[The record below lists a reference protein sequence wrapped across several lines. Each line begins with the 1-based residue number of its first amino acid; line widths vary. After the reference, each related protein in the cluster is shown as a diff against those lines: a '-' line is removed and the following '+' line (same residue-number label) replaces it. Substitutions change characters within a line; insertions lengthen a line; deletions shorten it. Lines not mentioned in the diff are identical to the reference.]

1 MKIIYCHSCDELFP
15 ETEMTI
21 PGHCPICGC
30 GAHDMLEVIDCKR
43 GMELSDRLI
52 ENLWMIY
59 RDYLYY
65 GEDDET
71 IAEDFLDFPAGTKL
85 PVIWKWFDKAYSNG
99 VYELMYM

>member
-1 MKIIYCHSCDELFP
+1 MKIIYCHSCDEIFP

-21 PGHCPICGC
+21 SGHCPIC

-85 PVIWKWFDKAYSNG
+85 PVIWKWFDEAYSEG
-99 VYELMYM
+99 VYNLINM

>member
-1 MKIIYCHSCDELFP
+1 MKIIYCHGCDELFP
-15 ETEMTI
+15 ETEMFI
-21 PGHCPICGC
+21 PGNCPIC

-65 GEDDET
+65 GEDGET

-85 PVIWKWFDKAYSNG
+85 PVIWKWFDEAYSKG
-99 VYELMYM
+99 VHELMYM

>member
-1 MKIIYCHSCDELFP
+1 MKIIYCHGCDELFP

-21 PGHCPICGC
+21 PHHCPVC

-65 GEDDET
+65 GEDGET

-85 PVIWKWFDKAYSNG
+85 PVIWKWFDEAYSKG
-99 VYELMYM
+99 VYNLINM